1 MYIAYIIIR
10 RFYIVIFLHSYIAFF
25 VIILYSRSYMS
36 LKSPVYTSL
45 VLKGKVVEK
54 CFIQDEKKLRL
65 YSYDLN
71 SLKEKIVLINLKP
84 ASNSLIL
91 RLHLGEKRSV
101 YLRSSQM

>member
-1 MYIAYIIIR
+1 
-10 RFYIVIFLHSYIAFF
+10 
-25 VIILYSRSYMS
+25 MS

-45 VLKGKVVEK
+45 VLKGKFVEK

-65 YSYDLN
+65 FSYDLI

-84 ASNSLIL
+84 ATNSLIL